1 MIEPVTV
8 LGQPA
13 MRLVSP
19 DGAQAIVLLHGAH
32 IVSWI
37 PAGDEERLYLSPEA
51 VAGPGQAVRGGIPVC
66 FPQFAARGPLPRHGF
81 ARTLAWQWAEGAE
94 RGGAAIGVLKLASSE
109 ATRALWPH
117 DFEAELT
124 LVVAGKQLDVELAV
138 TNTGTSAFE
147 FTTALHTYLRI
158 DDLLKARLHGVHD
171 LVYDDMV
178 NDGERC
184 HQEFDPIGFVG
195 EIDRVYCEVKHP
207 FELASALGRLHIDQ
221 EGLPD
226 TVVWNPGPDKAA
238 ELADLPDEDWQRFLC
253 VEAAAIDTPVL
264 LAPGAEWAGRQG
276 LLA

>member
-1 MIEPVTV
+1 MIEPVSV

-32 IVSWI
+32 VVSWI
-37 PAGDEERLYLSPEA
+37 PAGDEERLYLSPSA
-51 VAGPGQAVRGGIPVC
+51 LAGPGQAVRGGIPVC
-66 FPQFAARGPLPRHGF
+66 FPQFSGRGPLPKHGF
-81 ARTLAWQWAEGAE
+81 ARTMAWQWAEGAE
-94 RGGAAIGVLKLASSE
+94 RGGATIGVLKLASDE

-124 LVVAGKQLDVELAV
+124 VVVSGKQLDVELAV
-138 TNTGTSAFE
+138 TNTGDTPFD
-147 FTTALHTYLRI
+147 FTAALHTYLRI
-158 DDLLKARLHGVHD
+158 DDLLKARLHGVYD
-171 LVYDDMV
+171 LTYEDWVL
-178 NDGERC
+178 DGERG

-195 EIDRVYCEVKHP
+195 EIDRVYCEVQHP

-226 TVVWNPGPDKAA
+226 AVVWNPGPDKAA
-238 ELADLPDEDWQRFLC
+238 ALPDLPDEDWRHFLC
-253 VEAAAIDTPVL
+253 VEAGAIDTPVI

-276 LLA
+276 FAA